1 MAPGLLPIQ
10 SRWDAPLVT
19 ALTAVSFWCFLV
31 QPCFLRTTDSWYMC
45 CCCLRHSRGVSYALC
60 EKREAHGPFWSVGF
74 LGYLW
79 GGAGWVR
86 ASPELLGVVGLSP
99 SRRGG
104 YRCVVFCGNA

>member
-31 QPCFLRTTDSWYMC
+31 QSCFLRGTDSWYIC
-45 CCCLRHSRGVSYALC
+45 CFCSRGVSYALC

-74 LGYLW
+74 WGYLW

-99 SRRGG
+99 SRR
-104 YRCVVFCGNA
+104 VVAGVLCFVEIRD